1 MMKLALSLLFCL
13 QTSLAV
19 TLSKA
24 LTEEWEAWKQQHGK
38 TYPANSDTRAGLGEL
53 SEDESVRMNI
63 WSENKAAIE
72 RHNRQFNEVQMAPEI

>member
-1 MMKLALSLLFCL
+1 MIKIALSVLFCL

-24 LTEEWEAWKQQHGK
+24 LAEEWEAWKQQHGK
-38 TYPANSDTRAGLGEL
+38 TYPATSDTKAGLGEL

-72 RHNRQFNEVQMAPEI
+72 RHNREFNEVQMAPEI

>member
-38 TYPANSDTRAGLGEL
+38 TYPADSNTKTVLGEF
-53 SEDESVRMNI
+53 SEGESFRMNI
-63 WSENKAAIE
+63 WSENKATIE
-72 RHNRQFNEVQMAPEI
+72 KHNRKFNEVQKEP